1 MQTQAKSPSLIVLPC
16 LLIFFYWSPLKAQI
30 IVHDQTKTQQA
41 SEEPMPE
48 QLANPASNR
57 SLVKKQKLIDKN
69 LKKGFSLASKEENNK
84 AIAKY
89 EKVLELDPINSN
101 AYYNLALLY
110 AKSDQTLKA
119 INFVDKALTLV
130 DDDNDNADASDL
142 YLLKANCLSDMDE
155 YKKALPFYEKSLSID
170 PGNLNAHYNL
180 GYTYFQLGQWQ
191 DAIAHFDQYIK
202 IGNDEDEEEEEEE
215 DSDYTAALS
224 YTGQAYFQLKQY
236 QKAIEYYDFAIQKN
250 PEYRYFLLKVDS
262 LKEMNR
268 DPEVLVTFKQALTKH
283 PKAAVLY
290 HQRYQFHRDKNRLEE
305 AYIDLKKA
313 FALEP
318 ENTDYIFDMGV
329 MYQKN
334 NQMEQAIVQ
343 YEKCIAQNKNVDQAY
358 GNMATIY
365 SKSEL
370 TLDKAFDYYK
380 KAIAQAPNEAVHYYN
395 LANAYR
401 KTKKMDLALAMY
413 SKAVE
418 LDPELPMALNN
429 MAVIYADKKDFN
441 KAIALLQRAIKLNP
455 ADYTYNA
462 QIASLYFETGQYK
475 QTIDFATKAIQIERG
490 GNFRAKLL
498 NQRAV
503 SRQMVGEY
511 KNAIY
516 DYLDIINSFTAKEK
530 KENAGLI
537 SNMAYCYMEAN
548 ELDNALKYFTEAVE
562 YDAEIDHLIGLF
574 SVHYLLGNQQ
584 QLQLTLEK
592 AQQIEPKLAMGYKGI
607 EQLEAEG
614 YFYTKTHKKTL
625 KQIFKQNP

>member
-1 MQTQAKSPSLIVLPC
+1 MQSQAKSPRLIALPC
-16 LLIFFYWSPLKAQI
+16 LLIFFCCSPLNAQV
-30 IVHDQTKTQQA
+30 IVHEQTNTQQV
-41 SEEPMPE
+41 SEAPVPE
-48 QLANPASNR
+48 ESADAPSYR
-57 SLVKKQKLIDKN
+57 SLLKKNKLIEKN
-69 LKKGFSLASKEENNK
+69 LRKGFSLASKEENNK

-89 EKVLELDPINSN
+89 EKVLELDPSNSN

-130 DDDNDNADASDL
+130 DDDDGNADASDL
-142 YLLKANCLSDMDE
+142 YLLKANCLSDMEE

-170 PGNLNAHYNL
+170 PDNSNAHYNL

-191 DAIAHFDQYIK
+191 NAISHFDQYIK
-202 IGNDEDEEEEEEE
+202 IGNDEDEEE
-215 DSDYTAALS
+215 DSDYTAAFS

-236 QKAIEYYDFAIQKN
+236 QKAIEYYDFAIQKT

-305 AYIDLKKA
+305 ANIDLKKA

-334 NQMEQAIVQ
+334 NQMEQAIIQ

-370 TLDKAFDYYK
+370 TRSKAFDYYE
-380 KAIAQAPNEAVHYYN
+380 KAIAQAPKEAAHYYN

-401 KTKKMDLALAMY
+401 KAEKMDLALTMY
-413 SKAVE
+413 SKAIE
-418 LDPELPMALNN
+418 LNPELSMALNN
-429 MAVIYADKKDFN
+429 MAIIYADKKDFN
-441 KAIALLQRAIKLNP
+441 KAIALMQRAIQLDP

-462 QIASLYFETGQYK
+462 QIASLYFETQQYK
-475 QTIDFATKAIQIERG
+475 QTIEFATKAMQIERG
-490 GNFRAKLL
+490 GNFKAKLL
-498 NQRAV
+498 NQRAM

-516 DYLDIINSFTAKEK
+516 DYLDIINSLTAKEK

-548 ELDNALKYFTEAVE
+548 ELDNALKYFNEAVE
-562 YDAEIDHLIGLF
+562 YEAEIDHLIGLF

-592 AQQIEPKLAMGYKGI
+592 AKQQEPKLAMGYKGI
-607 EQLEAEG
+607 EHLEAEG
-614 YFYTKTHKKTL
+614 YFYSKTHKKTL
-625 KQIFKQNP
+625 KEIFKQNP